1 MISKTLSLHAC
12 TILLAGCATSL
23 PDSWIAP
30 EAVRMPNVLSIHVPE
45 AEIANLS
52 DLRDDLRLD
61 SSGFRGW
68 IKPFLREQIA
78 LATRIDT
85 ILWVDSLG
93 LVRDTSAPGW
103 DRYTLERPATKG
115 GRGWILVLSGLKA
128 GRISYKGRIVD
139 GIEPETEALGM
150 EASYLLYERVSGR
163 NMASGHAVV
172 SSPFRAST
180 DRSNWE
186 DAASALGLRIGERLP
201 RR

>member
-1 MISKTLSLHAC
+1 MIRTLLPLCVC
-12 TILLAGCATSL
+12 TVLLAGCATSL

-45 AEIANLS
+45 AGIENPS

-85 ILWVDSLG
+85 ILWVDSLA

-103 DRYTLERPATKG
+103 DRYPLERPATKG
-115 GRGWILVLSGLKA
+115 GRGWILVLTGLKA
-128 GRISYKGRIVD
+128 GRVAHKGRMVD
-139 GIEPETEALGM
+139 GIEPETEALRM
-150 EASYLLYERVSGR
+150 EVNYLLYERVSGR
-163 NMASGHAVV
+163 NMASGRAVV
-172 SSPFRAST
+172 ASPFRAST